1 MGKEQESIFKNI
13 ELMMQYV
20 EALEAELTRL
30 REEVK
35 QLKDIINKDQN
46 G

>member
-20 EALEAELTRL
+20 EALEAELIRL

-35 QLKDIINKDQN
+35 QLKDEKNN
-46 G
+46 